1 MPPPC
6 RVGRR
11 RTSPRGAAPHPVQAG
26 KGRQGLVRTRHRWG
40 WLQVSPRR
48 RRCGNTAEWAG
59 GATPQTIGRLA
70 GQARDRW
77 GPRQAPTR
85 RGRNTQRA
93 ARTRA
98 RRNGAAGCRVVLGQG
113 GHQRARGGRKHV
125 HPVRSR
131 PSLGCTGGAC
141 ACLARGV
148 RVQDGA
154 QGSHGRGACARNGC
168 VCVKSRVPKETG
180 AAGPAVETVTHCQPE
195 LRGGDTSS
203 GPALPVVTPGRHD
216 AGLMG
221 HLGFAAC
228 TAAPSQQ
235 RRKRPAW
242 SAPLHGL
249 RWPWS

>member
-26 KGRQGLVRTRHRWG
+26 MGRQGLVRARHRWG

-48 RRCGNTAEWAG
+48 RRRGKTAEWAG
-59 GATPQTIGRLA
+59 GATPQTSRRLA

-77 GPRQAPTR
+77 GPRQAPTSA
-85 RGRNTQRA
+85 GVKRNTLLASSTPQRS
-93 ARTRA
+93 
-98 RRNGAAGCRVVLGQG
+98 G
-113 GHQRARGGRKHV
+113 
-125 HPVRSR
+125 
-131 PSLGCTGGAC
+131 
-141 ACLARGV
+141 
-148 RVQDGA
+148 RVQDRSGPRGEPTSAGEREARAPCAQPSITGLHRGGAVLVLHEGCRCRLGA
-154 QGSHGRGACARNGC
+154 QGSHGRGVCARNGC

-216 AGLMG
+216 AGWTG